1 MKKKHKLI
9 ILAAVILLVV
19 VAAVSVLLIFNQS
32 DRIRAFRVEKIEVG
46 DHELT
51 LWESIKF
58 IYLFNTAEYKGEGI
72 GDGGTAEYM
81 FYVWNRDSSFMIVR
95 EFGGK
100 ERNFE
105 ITTHD
110 PDAKDTAWYYVYSE
124 KLEAFAEELLSKD

>member
-9 ILAAVILLVV
+9 ILIAAVLLVLAAVI
-19 VAAVSVLLIFNQS
+19 SVLLIFNQS
-32 DRIRAFRVEKIEVG
+32 DRIRAFQVEKIEVG

-72 GDGGTAEYM
+72 GDGGTPEYM
-81 FYVWNRDSSFMIVR
+81 FYVWNRDSSYLIIR
-95 EFGGK
+95 EFGNK

-105 ITTHD
+105 ISALD

-124 KLEAFAEELLSKD
+124 ELEAFAEELLSKD

>member
-1 MKKKHKLI
+1 MKKKRKLI
-9 ILAAVILLVV
+9 ILTAVILLVG
-19 VAAVSVLLIFNQS
+19 VATVTVLLVFNQS

-46 DHELT
+46 EYELT
-51 LWESIKF
+51 WWESIRF

-81 FYVWNRDSSFMIVR
+81 FYVWNRDDSFMIVR
-95 EFGGK
+95 EFGNK

-105 ITTHD
+105 ITTHS
-110 PDAKDTAWYYVYSE
+110 PDAKENSWYYVYSE